1 MKRVTEMDAGTGK
14 RFNFVVLKR
23 LRRQEA
29 HAFPA
34 LFAM

>member
-14 RFNFVVLKR
+14 RFSFVVLKR

-29 HAFPA
+29 YAFLS